1 MPTPVSALIHAA
13 CLVTAGV
20 YLLIRSSP
28 ILEYGS
34 TSLIM
39 ITWLGALTAFFA
51 AMTGLIQN
59 DLKRVIAYSTMS
71 QMGYLVLACGF
82 L

>member
-1 MPTPVSALIHAA
+1 M
-13 CLVTAGV
+13 

-34 TSLIM
+34 TPLIL

-51 AMTGLIQN
+51 AMTGLFQN

-71 QMGYLVLACGF
+71 QMGYLVLACG
-82 L
+82 LLNERPHNTALSWNGI